1 MKKLFA
7 VIMTICICIP
17 LLACG
22 SFDFVDDGKL
32 SIVCT
37 GFSAYDWVRVLC
49 GDRISEIDLRMLGDN
64 GADMHSYQPSVE
76 DIARIGNCD
85 LFIYS
90 GGESETWVD
99 DALQNAVNPDM
110 IVINMV
116 DVIGE
121 NAIGHDDHD
130 GHDDHGEHDE
140 KEYDEHVWL
149 SLKNASLIVAEIEAA
164 LEQLDHKNAEHY
176 KERCTEYTKRLVSL
190 DNRYQEMTEHAA
202 GNTLIFG
209 DRFPFKY
216 LVNDYGIDYYAAFD
230 GCSADTEASFE
241 IITSLADKMDEL
253 NVSYII
259 VIEGSDKKL
268 ANTIKDNT
276 RTGNKAVLVSDS
288 IQSVSKEKI
297 DAGYT
302 YLGAMESNLE
312 LFKTALEEGL

>member
-1 MKKLFA
+1 MKKLIA
-7 VIMTICICIP
+7 VVMTICICIP

-22 SFDFVDDGKL
+22 NFEFTENGKL

-37 GFSAYDWVRVLC
+37 GFSAYDWVRELC
-49 GDRISEIDLRMLGDN
+49 GDNMEEIDLRMLGDN

-121 NAIGHDDHD
+121 HAIGHDDHA
-130 GHDDHGEHDE
+130 DHNHHDE
-140 KEYDEHVWL
+140 EEYDEHVWL
-149 SLKNASLIVAEIEAA
+149 SLKNACLIVAEIEAA

-176 KERCTEYTKRLVSL
+176 KQRCAEYTKRLVSL
-190 DNRYQEMTEHAA
+190 DNRYQQMTEHVA

-216 LVNDYGIDYYAAFD
+216 LVNDYGLDYCAAFD

-259 VIEGSDKKL
+259 VIEGSDKRL

-276 RTGNKAVLVSDS
+276 KTGKKAVLVSDS
-288 IQSVSKEKI
+288 IQSVSREKI

-302 YLGAMESNLE
+302 YLGAMENNLE
-312 LFKTALEEGL
+312 LFETALKEGL